1 MENAARML
9 FSPDK
14 SFYLTQL
21 DELEIADS
29 TGEIRAFTLVRNEM
43 SALPFLLSY
52 YRNLG
57 VKRFFFIDDH
67 SEDGTRDYLLMQ
79 TDTHVFTPSN
89 SFAEA
94 NSGNDWLNL
103 LLDSFGV
110 GYWTLVVDADELLV
124 YPHCEKIKLND
135 LCSYMDREGGTALFA
150 FLLDMY
156 PNGDISD
163 AICVPGKPFYE
174 ICEFFDAY
182 YVFKKIPDI
191 FSHERKLFPSD
202 RVVGGPRLRKFYSW
216 QKRSDIFTKLFL
228 KLIITLS
235 GKGHFWQGDKP
246 HYAPALIKAPLVK
259 WHSGC
264 KRLSSHIVAEAK
276 PGRVMTITGALLHFK
291 FFADFHNKA
300 KREVSRGQHYGG
312 GQEYRRYLS
321 YIRKHKDVSFM
332 YEGSRKYLNS
342 DSVLAEGLIKTTDG
356 LDQLGAQA
364 TRES

>member
-1 MENAARML
+1 MEKTACTL

-14 SFYLTQL
+14 SFNLMPL
-21 DELEIADS
+21 NEHEITDS
-29 TGEIRAFTLVRNEM
+29 AGEIRAFILVRNEM

-57 VKRFFFIDDH
+57 VTRFFFIDDH
-67 SEDGTRDYLLMQ
+67 SDDGTRDYLLMQ
-79 TDTHVFTPSN
+79 VDTHVFAPSN
-89 SFAEA
+89 SFGEA

-103 LLDSFGV
+103 LMDRFGI

-135 LCSYMDREGGTALFA
+135 LCSYMDREGGTALSA

-156 PNGDISD
+156 PNGDISN

-174 ICEFFDAY
+174 ICEFFDAH
-182 YVFKKIPDI
+182 YVFKKAPDMVTNNG
-191 FSHERKLFPSD
+191 KLFPSD

-216 QKRSDIFTKLFL
+216 QRRSDIFTKLFL
-228 KLIITLS
+228 KLIIMLS
-235 GKGHFWQGDKP
+235 SKAHFWQSDKP

-276 PGRVMTITGALLHFK
+276 PGRVMTVTGTLLHFK

-321 YIRKHKDVSFM
+321 YIRKNKDVSFM

-342 DSVLAEGLIKTTDG
+342 DSILGEGLIKTTDD
-356 LDQLGAQA
+356 LDQLVTQA
-364 TRES
+364 TKES